1 MFMRIIFY
9 NFFILL
15 IFISCSNENQI
26 YKISVSSESEI
37 YNKESTVSLDIKLN
51 NSLIEVGDLQFFING
66 KKISKVTK
74 LLKAK
79 LGSNLIKAQ
88 FTHNNQQ
95 KNIIKNIDVYN
106 INQPSM
112 YSYEIIAEYP
122 HDISLYTQ
130 GLEFKNNI
138 LYESTGLNGYSSLR
152 KFDVYKNQLIDVKFL
167 DDEYFGEGLTI
178 LNNKIY
184 QLTWKNRIG
193 FIYDLKTMN
202 MEKSFNYGQS
212 SEGWGFANDGN
223 NLYKSDGTEKIW
235 IIDPYTLKEIDNI
248 EVVTDKKKVKNIN
261 ELEIVDEKIYA
272 NTYQF
277 NKDVVLVIN
286 KLTGSVDG
294 IIDFGNLRNNVMQ
307 HNDLDVLNGIAFNK
321 KRNSFFITGKRWNK
335 IFEVKIIK
343 N

>member
-1 MFMRIIFY
+1 MRINFY
-9 NFFILL
+9 LFFIL
-15 IFISCSNENQI
+15 IVFISCSNEKQI
-26 YKISVSSESEI
+26 YEISVSSKSEI
-37 YNKESTVSLDIKLN
+37 FNKESKVSLEIKLN
-51 NSLIEVGDLQFFING
+51 NFLIKVEDLKFFING
-66 KKISKVTK
+66 KKVSKVTN
-74 LLKAK
+74 LSIAK

-88 FTHNNQQ
+88 FTHNNQ
-95 KNIIKNIDVYN
+95 KKILIKNIDVYN
-106 INQPSM
+106 TDQPNL
-112 YSYEIIAEYP
+112 YSYEIIGEYP

-152 KFDVYKNQLIDVKFL
+152 KFDVYNNQLIDVRFL

-212 SEGWGFANDGN
+212 SEGWGLANDGN

-235 IIDPYTLKEIDNI
+235 IIDPLTLKEIDNI
-248 EVVTDKKKVKNIN
+248 EIVTDKKKVKNIN

-294 IIDFGNLRNNVMQ
+294 IIDFGNLRNKVKQ
-307 HNDLDVLNGIAFNK
+307 HNNLDVLNGIAFNK
-321 KRNSFFITGKRWNK
+321 KRNSFFITGKRWDK
-335 IFEVKIIK
+335 IFEVKVIK

>member
-1 MFMRIIFY
+1 MRINFY
-9 NFFILL
+9 LFFIL
-15 IFISCSNENQI
+15 IVFISCSNENQI
-26 YKISVSSESEI
+26 YEISISSESEI
-37 YNKESTVSLDIKLN
+37 FNKESKVSLDIKLN
-51 NSLIEVGDLQFFING
+51 NFLIKVEDLKFFING
-66 KKISKVTK
+66 KKVSKVTN
-74 LLKAK
+74 LSIAK
-79 LGSNLIKAQ
+79 LGSNSIKAQ
-88 FTHNNQQ
+88 FTHNNQ
-95 KNIIKNIDVYN
+95 KKILIKNIDVYN
-106 INQPSM
+106 TYQPNL
-112 YSYEIIAEYP
+112 YSYEIIGEYP

-152 KFDVYKNQLIDVKFL
+152 KFDVYNNQLIDVRFL

-212 SEGWGFANDGN
+212 SEGWGLANDGN

-235 IIDPYTLKEIDNI
+235 IIDPVTLKEIDNI
-248 EVVTDKKKVKNIN
+248 EIVTDKKKVKNIN

-294 IIDFGNLRNNVMQ
+294 IIDFGNLRNKVKQ
-307 HNDLDVLNGIAFNK
+307 HNNLDVLNGIAFNK
-321 KRNSFFITGKRWNK
+321 KRNSFFITGKRWDK

>member
-1 MFMRIIFY
+1 MRINFY
-9 NFFILL
+9 LFFIL
-15 IFISCSNENQI
+15 IVFISCSNEKQI
-26 YKISVSSESEI
+26 YEISVSSESEI
-37 YNKESTVSLDIKLN
+37 FNKESKVSLEIKLN
-51 NSLIEVGDLQFFING
+51 NFLIKVEDLKFFING
-66 KKISKVTK
+66 KKVSKVTN
-74 LLKAK
+74 LSIAK
-79 LGSNLIKAQ
+79 LGSNSIKAQ
-88 FTHNNQQ
+88 FTHNNQ
-95 KNIIKNIDVYN
+95 KKILIKNIDVYN
-106 INQPSM
+106 TDQPNL
-112 YSYEIIAEYP
+112 YSYEIIGEYP

-152 KFDVYKNQLIDVKFL
+152 KFDVYNNQLIDVRFL

-212 SEGWGFANDGN
+212 SEGWGLANDGN

-235 IIDPYTLKEIDNI
+235 IIDPLTLKEIDNI
-248 EVVTDKKKVKNIN
+248 EIVTDKKKVKNIN

-294 IIDFGNLRNNVMQ
+294 IIDFGNLRNKVKQ
-307 HNDLDVLNGIAFNK
+307 HNNLDVLNGIAFNK
-321 KRNSFFITGKRWNK
+321 KRNSFFITGKRWDK

>member
-1 MFMRIIFY
+1 MRINFY
-9 NFFILL
+9 LFYILI

-26 YKISVSSESEI
+26 YEISISSESEI
-37 YNKESTVSLDIKLN
+37 YNKESKVSLDIKLN
-51 NSLIEVGDLQFFING
+51 NNLIKVEDLKFFINE
-66 KKISKVTK
+66 KKVSKVTN
-74 LLKAK
+74 LSQAK
-79 LGSNLIKAQ
+79 LGSNSIKAQ
-88 FTHNNQQ
+88 FTHNNQ
-95 KNIIKNIDVYN
+95 KKILIKNIDVYN
-106 INQPSM
+106 TDQPNL
-112 YSYEIIAEYP
+112 YSYEIIGEYP

-152 KFDVYKNQLIDVKFL
+152 KFDVYNNQLIDVRFL

-212 SEGWGFANDGN
+212 SEGWGLANDGN

-235 IIDPYTLKEIDNI
+235 IIDPVTLKEIDNI
-248 EVVTDKKKVKNIN
+248 EIVTDKKKVKNIN

-294 IIDFGNLRNNVMQ
+294 IIDFGNLRNKVKQ
-307 HNDLDVLNGIAFNK
+307 HNNLDVLNGIAFNK
-321 KRNSFFITGKRWNK
+321 KRNSFFITGKRWDK

>member
-1 MFMRIIFY
+1 MRINFY
-9 NFFILL
+9 LFL
-15 IFISCSNENQI
+15 ISIVFISCSNENQI
-26 YKISVSSESEI
+26 YEISVSSESEI
-37 YNKESTVSLDIKLN
+37 FNKESKVSLDIKLN
-51 NSLIEVGDLQFFING
+51 NFLIKVEDLKFFINE
-66 KKISKVTK
+66 KKVSKVTN
-74 LLKAK
+74 LSIAK
-79 LGSNLIKAQ
+79 LGSNSIKAQ
-88 FTHNNQQ
+88 FTHNNQ
-95 KNIIKNIDVYN
+95 KKILIKNIDVYN
-106 INQPSM
+106 TYQPNL
-112 YSYEIIAEYP
+112 YSYEIIGEYP

-152 KFDVYKNQLIDVKFL
+152 KFDVYNNQLIDVRFL

-212 SEGWGFANDGN
+212 SEGWGLANDGN

-235 IIDPYTLKEIDNI
+235 IIDPVTLKEIDNI
-248 EVVTDKKKVKNIN
+248 EIVTDKKKVKNIN

-294 IIDFGNLRNNVMQ
+294 IIDFGNLRNKVKQ
-307 HNDLDVLNGIAFNK
+307 HNNLDVLNGIAFNK
-321 KRNSFFITGKRWNK
+321 KRNSFFVTGKRWDK

>member
-1 MFMRIIFY
+1 MKINFY
-9 NFFILL
+9 LFFILI
-15 IFISCSNENQI
+15 IFISCSNEKQI
-26 YKISVSSESEI
+26 YEISVSSESEI
-37 YNKESTVSLDIKLN
+37 FNKESKVSLEIKLN
-51 NSLIEVGDLQFFING
+51 NFLIKVEDLKFFLNG
-66 KKISKVTK
+66 KKVSNETNLSI
-74 LLKAK
+74 AR
-79 LGSNLIKAQ
+79 LGSNSIKAQ
-88 FTHNNQQ
+88 FTHNNQ
-95 KNIIKNIDVYN
+95 KKILIKNIDVYN
-106 INQPSM
+106 TDQPNL
-112 YSYEIIAEYP
+112 YSYEIIGEYP

-152 KFDVYKNQLIDVKFL
+152 KFDVYKNQLIDVRFL

-212 SEGWGFANDGN
+212 SEGWGLANDGN

-235 IIDPYTLKEIDNI
+235 IIDPVTLKEIDNI
-248 EVVTDKKKVKNIN
+248 EIVTDKKKVKNIN

-294 IIDFGNLRNNVMQ
+294 IIDFGNLRNKVKQ
-307 HNDLDVLNGIAFNK
+307 HNNLDVLNGIAFNK
-321 KRNSFFITGKRWNK
+321 KRNSFFITGKRWDK

>member
-1 MFMRIIFY
+1 MRINFY
-9 NFFILL
+9 LFFIL
-15 IFISCSNENQI
+15 IVFISCSNEKQI
-26 YKISVSSESEI
+26 YEISVSSESEI
-37 YNKESTVSLDIKLN
+37 FNKESKVSLEIKLN
-51 NSLIEVGDLQFFING
+51 NFLIKVEDLKFFLNG
-66 KKISKVTK
+66 KKVSNETNLSI
-74 LLKAK
+74 AR
-79 LGSNLIKAQ
+79 LGSNSIKAQ
-88 FTHNNQQ
+88 FTHNNQ
-95 KNIIKNIDVYN
+95 KRILIKNIDVYSTD
-106 INQPSM
+106 QPNL
-112 YSYEIIAEYP
+112 YSYEIIGEYP

-152 KFDVYKNQLIDVKFL
+152 KFDVYKNQLIDVRFL

-212 SEGWGFANDGN
+212 SEGWGLANDGN

-235 IIDPYTLKEIDNI
+235 IIDPVTLKEIDNI
-248 EVVTDKKKVKNIN
+248 EIVTDKKKVKNIN

-294 IIDFGNLRNNVMQ
+294 IIDFGNLRNKVKQ
-307 HNDLDVLNGIAFNK
+307 HNNLDVLNGIAFNK
-321 KRNSFFITGKRWNK
+321 KRNSFFITGKRWDK

>member
-1 MFMRIIFY
+1 MRINFY
-9 NFFILL
+9 LFLIL
-15 IFISCSNENQI
+15 IVFISCSNENQI
-26 YKISVSSESEI
+26 YEISVSSESEI
-37 YNKESTVSLDIKLN
+37 FNKESKVSLDIKLN
-51 NSLIEVGDLQFFING
+51 NFLIKVEDLKFFING
-66 KKISKVTK
+66 KKVSKVTN
-74 LLKAK
+74 LSIAK
-79 LGSNLIKAQ
+79 LGSNSIKAQ
-88 FTHNNQQ
+88 FTHNNQ
-95 KNIIKNIDVYN
+95 KKILIKNIDVYN
-106 INQPSM
+106 TYQPNL
-112 YSYEIIAEYP
+112 YSYEIIGEYP

-152 KFDVYKNQLIDVKFL
+152 KFDVYNNQLIDVRFL

-212 SEGWGFANDGN
+212 FEGWGLANDGN

-235 IIDPYTLKEIDNI
+235 IIDPVTLKEIDNI
-248 EVVTDKKKVKNIN
+248 EIVTDKKKVKNIN

-294 IIDFGNLRNNVMQ
+294 IIDFGNLRNKVKQ
-307 HNDLDVLNGIAFNK
+307 HNNLDVLNGIAFNK
-321 KRNSFFITGKRWNK
+321 KRNSFFVTGKRWDK

>member
-1 MFMRIIFY
+1 MRINFY
-9 NFFILL
+9 LFFIL
-15 IFISCSNENQI
+15 IVFISCSNEKQI
-26 YKISVSSESEI
+26 YEISVSSKSEI
-37 YNKESTVSLDIKLN
+37 FNKESKVSLEIKLN
-51 NSLIEVGDLQFFING
+51 NFLIKVEDLKFFLNG
-66 KKISKVTK
+66 KKVSNETNLSI
-74 LLKAK
+74 AR
-79 LGSNLIKAQ
+79 LGSNSIKAQ
-88 FTHNNQQ
+88 FTHNNQ
-95 KNIIKNIDVYN
+95 KKILIKNIDVYN
-106 INQPSM
+106 TDQPNL
-112 YSYEIIAEYP
+112 YSYEIIGEYP

-152 KFDVYKNQLIDVKFL
+152 KFDVYKNQLIDVRFL

-212 SEGWGFANDGN
+212 SEGWGLANDGN

-235 IIDPYTLKEIDNI
+235 IIDPVTLKEIDNI
-248 EVVTDKKKVKNIN
+248 EIVTDKKKVKNIN

-294 IIDFGNLRNNVMQ
+294 IIDFGNLRNKVKQ
-307 HNDLDVLNGIAFNK
+307 HNNLDVLNGIAFNK
-321 KRNSFFITGKRWNK
+321 KRNSFFITGKRWDK

>member
-1 MFMRIIFY
+1 MRINFY
-9 NFFILL
+9 LFL
-15 IFISCSNENQI
+15 ISIVFISCSNENQI
-26 YKISVSSESEI
+26 YEISVSSESEI
-37 YNKESTVSLDIKLN
+37 FNKESKVSLDIKLN
-51 NSLIEVGDLQFFING
+51 NFFIKVDDLKFFING
-66 KKISKVTK
+66 KKVSKVTN
-74 LLKAK
+74 LSIAK
-79 LGSNLIKAQ
+79 LGSNSIKAQ
-88 FTHNNQQ
+88 FTHNNQ
-95 KNIIKNIDVYN
+95 KKILIKNIDVYN
-106 INQPSM
+106 TYQPNL
-112 YSYEIIAEYP
+112 YSYEIIGEYP

-152 KFDVYKNQLIDVKFL
+152 KFDVYNNQLIDVRFL

-212 SEGWGFANDGN
+212 SEGWGLANDGN

-235 IIDPYTLKEIDNI
+235 IIDPVTLKEIDNI
-248 EVVTDKKKVKNIN
+248 EIVTDKKKVKNIN

-294 IIDFGNLRNNVMQ
+294 IIDFGNLRNKVKQ
-307 HNDLDVLNGIAFNK
+307 HNNLDVLNGIAFNK
-321 KRNSFFITGKRWNK
+321 KRNSFFVTGKRWDK

>member
-1 MFMRIIFY
+1 MRINFY
-9 NFFILL
+9 LFFIL
-15 IFISCSNENQI
+15 IVFISCSNEKQI
-26 YKISVSSESEI
+26 YEISVSSESEI
-37 YNKESTVSLDIKLN
+37 FNKESKVSLEIKLN
-51 NSLIEVGDLQFFING
+51 NFLIKVEDLKFFLNG
-66 KKISKVTK
+66 KKVSNETNLSI
-74 LLKAK
+74 AR
-79 LGSNLIKAQ
+79 LGSNSIKAQ
-88 FTHNNQQ
+88 FTHNNQ
-95 KNIIKNIDVYN
+95 KKILIKNIDVYN
-106 INQPSM
+106 TDQPNL
-112 YSYEIIAEYP
+112 YSYEIIGEYP

-152 KFDVYKNQLIDVKFL
+152 KFDVYKNQLIVVRFL

-212 SEGWGFANDGN
+212 SEGWGLANDGN

-235 IIDPYTLKEIDNI
+235 IIDPVTLKEIDNI
-248 EVVTDKKKVKNIN
+248 EIVTDKKKVKNIN

-294 IIDFGNLRNNVMQ
+294 IIDFGNLRNKVKQ
-307 HNDLDVLNGIAFNK
+307 HNNLDVLNGIAFNK
-321 KRNSFFITGKRWNK
+321 KRNSFFITGKRWDK

>member
-1 MFMRIIFY
+1 MRINFY
-9 NFFILL
+9 LFLIL
-15 IFISCSNENQI
+15 IVFISCSNENQI
-26 YKISVSSESEI
+26 YEISVSSESEI
-37 YNKESTVSLDIKLN
+37 FNKESKVSLEIKLN
-51 NSLIEVGDLQFFING
+51 NFLIKVEDLKFFLNG
-66 KKISKVTK
+66 KKVSNETNLSI
-74 LLKAK
+74 AR
-79 LGSNLIKAQ
+79 LGSNSIKAQ
-88 FTHNNQQ
+88 FTHNNQ
-95 KNIIKNIDVYN
+95 KKILIKNIDVYN
-106 INQPSM
+106 TDQPNL
-112 YSYEIIAEYP
+112 YSYEIIGEYP

-152 KFDVYKNQLIDVKFL
+152 KFDVYKNQLIDVRFL

-212 SEGWGFANDGN
+212 SEGWGLANDGN

-235 IIDPYTLKEIDNI
+235 IIDPVTLKEIDNI
-248 EVVTDKKKVKNIN
+248 EIVTDKKKVKNIN

-294 IIDFGNLRNNVMQ
+294 IIDFGNLRNKVKQ
-307 HNDLDVLNGIAFNK
+307 HNNLDVLNGIAFNK
-321 KRNSFFITGKRWNK
+321 KRNSFFITGKRWDK

>member
-1 MFMRIIFY
+1 MRINFY
-9 NFFILL
+9 LFLIL
-15 IFISCSNENQI
+15 IVFISCSNENQI
-26 YKISVSSESEI
+26 YEISVSSESEI
-37 YNKESTVSLDIKLN
+37 FNKESKVSLEIKLN
-51 NSLIEVGDLQFFING
+51 NFLIKVEDLKFFLNG
-66 KKISKVTK
+66 KKVSNKTNLSI
-74 LLKAK
+74 AR
-79 LGSNLIKAQ
+79 LGSNSIKAQ
-88 FTHNNQQ
+88 FTHNNQ
-95 KNIIKNIDVYN
+95 KRILIKNIDVYN
-106 INQPSM
+106 TDQPNL
-112 YSYEIIAEYP
+112 YSYEIIGEYP

-152 KFDVYKNQLIDVKFL
+152 KFDVYKNQLIDVRFL

-212 SEGWGFANDGN
+212 SEGWGLANDGN

-235 IIDPYTLKEIDNI
+235 IIDPVTLKEIDNI
-248 EVVTDKKKVKNIN
+248 EIVTDKKKVKNIN

-294 IIDFGNLRNNVMQ
+294 IIDFGNLRNKVKQ
-307 HNDLDVLNGIAFNK
+307 HNNLDVLNGIAFNK
-321 KRNSFFITGKRWNK
+321 KRNSFFITGKRWDK

>member
-1 MFMRIIFY
+1 MRINFY
-9 NFFILL
+9 LFFIL
-15 IFISCSNENQI
+15 IVFISCSNEKQI
-26 YKISVSSESEI
+26 YEISVSSESEI
-37 YNKESTVSLDIKLN
+37 FNKESKVSLEIKLN
-51 NSLIEVGDLQFFING
+51 NFLIKVEDLKFFING
-66 KKISKVTK
+66 KKVSKVTN
-74 LLKAK
+74 LSIAK
-79 LGSNLIKAQ
+79 LGSNSIKAQ
-88 FTHNNQQ
+88 FTHNNQ
-95 KNIIKNIDVYN
+95 KKILIKNIDVYN
-106 INQPSM
+106 TDQPNL
-112 YSYEIIAEYP
+112 YSYEIIGEYP

-152 KFDVYKNQLIDVKFL
+152 KFDVYNNQLIDVRFL

-212 SEGWGFANDGN
+212 SEGWGLANDGN

-235 IIDPYTLKEIDNI
+235 IIDPVTLKEIDNI
-248 EVVTDKKKVKNIN
+248 EIVTDKKKVKNIN

-294 IIDFGNLRNNVMQ
+294 IIDFGNLRNKVKQ
-307 HNDLDVLNGIAFNK
+307 HNNLDVLNGIAFNK
-321 KRNSFFITGKRWNK
+321 KRNSFFITGKRWDK

>member
-1 MFMRIIFY
+1 MRINFY
-9 NFFILL
+9 LFFIL
-15 IFISCSNENQI
+15 IVFISCSNENQI
-26 YKISVSSESEI
+26 YEISVSSESEI
-37 YNKESTVSLDIKLN
+37 FNKESKVSLDIKLN
-51 NSLIEVGDLQFFING
+51 NFLIKVEDLKFFLNG
-66 KKISKVTK
+66 KKVSNETNLSI
-74 LLKAK
+74 AR
-79 LGSNLIKAQ
+79 LGSNSIKAQ
-88 FTHNNQQ
+88 FTHNNQ
-95 KNIIKNIDVYN
+95 KRILIKNIDVYN
-106 INQPSM
+106 TYQPNL
-112 YSYEIIAEYP
+112 YSYEIIGEYP

-152 KFDVYKNQLIDVKFL
+152 KFDVYNNQLIDVRFL

-212 SEGWGFANDGN
+212 SEGWGLANDGN

-235 IIDPYTLKEIDNI
+235 IIDPVTLKEIDNI
-248 EVVTDKKKVKNIN
+248 EIVTDKKKVKNIN

-294 IIDFGNLRNNVMQ
+294 IIDFGNLRNKVKQ
-307 HNDLDVLNGIAFNK
+307 HNNLDVLNGIAFNK
-321 KRNSFFITGKRWNK
+321 KRNSFFITGKRWDK

>member
-1 MFMRIIFY
+1 MRINFY
-9 NFFILL
+9 LLFILI
-15 IFISCSNENQI
+15 IFISCSNEKQI
-26 YKISVSSESEI
+26 YEISVSSESEI
-37 YNKESTVSLDIKLN
+37 FNKESKVSLDIKLN
-51 NSLIEVGDLQFFING
+51 NFLIKVEDLKFFLNG
-66 KKISKVTK
+66 KKVSNETNLSI
-74 LLKAK
+74 AR
-79 LGSNLIKAQ
+79 LGSNSIKAQ
-88 FTHNNQQ
+88 FTHNNQ
-95 KNIIKNIDVYN
+95 KKILIKNIDVYN
-106 INQPSM
+106 TYQPNL
-112 YSYEIIAEYP
+112 YSYEIIGEYP

-152 KFDVYKNQLIDVKFL
+152 KFDVYNNQLIDVRFL

-212 SEGWGFANDGN
+212 SEGWGLANDGN

-235 IIDPYTLKEIDNI
+235 IIDPVTLKEIDNI
-248 EVVTDKKKVKNIN
+248 EIVTDKKKVKNIN

-294 IIDFGNLRNNVMQ
+294 IIDFGNLRNKVKQ
-307 HNDLDVLNGIAFNK
+307 HNNLDVLNGIAFNK
-321 KRNSFFITGKRWNK
+321 KRNSFFITGKRWDK

>member
-1 MFMRIIFY
+1 MRINFY
-9 NFFILL
+9 LFFIL
-15 IFISCSNENQI
+15 IVFISCSNENQI
-26 YKISVSSESEI
+26 YEISVSSESEI
-37 YNKESTVSLDIKLN
+37 FNKESKVSLDIKLN
-51 NSLIEVGDLQFFING
+51 NFLIKVEDLKFFING
-66 KKISKVTK
+66 KKVSKVTN
-74 LLKAK
+74 LSIAK
-79 LGSNLIKAQ
+79 LGSNSIKAQ
-88 FTHNNQQ
+88 FTHNNQ
-95 KNIIKNIDVYN
+95 KKILIKNIDVYN
-106 INQPSM
+106 TDQPNL
-112 YSYEIIAEYP
+112 YSYEIIGEYP

-152 KFDVYKNQLIDVKFL
+152 KFDVYNNQLIDVRFL

-212 SEGWGFANDGN
+212 SEGWGLANDGN

-235 IIDPYTLKEIDNI
+235 IIDPVTLKEIDNI
-248 EVVTDKKKVKNIN
+248 EIVTDKKKVKNIN

-294 IIDFGNLRNNVMQ
+294 IIDFGNLRNKVKQ
-307 HNDLDVLNGIAFNK
+307 HNNLDVLNGIAFNK
-321 KRNSFFITGKRWNK
+321 KRNSFFITGKRWDK

>member
-1 MFMRIIFY
+1 MRINFY
-9 NFFILL
+9 LFFIL
-15 IFISCSNENQI
+15 IVFISCSNEKQI
-26 YKISVSSESEI
+26 YEISVSSESEI
-37 YNKESTVSLDIKLN
+37 FNKESKVSLEIKLN
-51 NSLIEVGDLQFFING
+51 NFLIKVEDLKFFLNG
-66 KKISKVTK
+66 KKVSNETNLSI
-74 LLKAK
+74 AR
-79 LGSNLIKAQ
+79 LGSNSIKAQ
-88 FTHNNQQ
+88 FTHNNQ
-95 KNIIKNIDVYN
+95 KKILIKNIDVYN
-106 INQPSM
+106 TDQPNL
-112 YSYEIIAEYP
+112 YSYEIIGEYP

-152 KFDVYKNQLIDVKFL
+152 KFDVFNNQLIDVRFL

-212 SEGWGFANDGN
+212 SEGWGLANDGN

-235 IIDPYTLKEIDNI
+235 IIDPVTLKEIDNI
-248 EVVTDKKKVKNIN
+248 EIVTDKKKVKNIN

-294 IIDFGNLRNNVMQ
+294 IIDFGNLRNKVKQ
-307 HNDLDVLNGIAFNK
+307 HNNLDVLNGIAFNK
-321 KRNSFFITGKRWNK
+321 KRNSFFITGKRWDK

>member
-1 MFMRIIFY
+1 MRINFY
-9 NFFILL
+9 LFFIL
-15 IFISCSNENQI
+15 IVFISCSNEKQI
-26 YKISVSSESEI
+26 YEISVSSESEI
-37 YNKESTVSLDIKLN
+37 FNKESKVSLEIKLN
-51 NSLIEVGDLQFFING
+51 NFLIKVEDLKFFLNG
-66 KKISKVTK
+66 KKVSNETNLSI
-74 LLKAK
+74 AR
-79 LGSNLIKAQ
+79 LGSNSIKAQ
-88 FTHNNQQ
+88 FTHNNQ
-95 KNIIKNIDVYN
+95 KRILIKNIDVYN
-106 INQPSM
+106 TDQPNL
-112 YSYEIIAEYP
+112 YSYEIIGEYP

-152 KFDVYKNQLIDVKFL
+152 KFDVYNNQLIDVRFL

-212 SEGWGFANDGN
+212 SEGWGLANDGN

-235 IIDPYTLKEIDNI
+235 IIDPVTLKEIDNI
-248 EVVTDKKKVKNIN
+248 EIVTDKKKVKNIN

-294 IIDFGNLRNNVMQ
+294 IIDFGNLRNKVKQ
-307 HNDLDVLNGIAFNK
+307 HNNLDVLNGIAFNK
-321 KRNSFFITGKRWNK
+321 KRNSFFL
-335 IFEVKIIK
+335 
-343 N
+343 